1 MLEYDNTCIKM
12 PTIAQVSLF
21 LYGKHVITLSFD
33 EDFDDASGWKSKE
46 ALRIIFR
53 ALYKA
58 ISSAPD
64 DIDSKHKIVCKTE
77 CSIRDVVIELKNAE
91 LKKC

>member
-12 PTIAQVSLF
+12 PTIARVSLF
-21 LYGKHVITLSFD
+21 LYGEHVITLSFG

-46 ALRIIFR
+46 ALRIIFK

-58 ISSAPD
+58 ISDAPD
-64 DIDSKHKIVCKTE
+64 DRDNNRKIVCKTE

-91 LKKC
+91 LQKC